1 MKKHQELEINEEDEF
16 EVTLKKAYDSYMEL
30 QRITFER
37 IGRLEDIVQTQS
49 KSIEYL
55 TQLVF
60 SLHDIDPK
68 DYKES

>member
-16 EVTLKKAYDSYMEL
+16 EVTLKKAYGSYMEL